1 MTQAQ
6 SSLEFIPPA
15 YSPVVW
21 NLAKTIIPSWLR
33 YNHSLIRV
41 EVNQPKELI
50 ALYHQF
56 QQGKMR
62 FMMAFRHPTVIDP
75 PCIAQLLWNQL
86 PRLAQKQGVTLRSP
100 VHTHFIYDRGIP
112 LWAGDKVGW
121 GISKL
126 GGTPIRRGAL
136 DRVGLRSIRDL
147 FVNGQFPLAAA
158 PEGATNGHNEVV
170 SPIEP
175 GIAQF
180 GFWCQEDL
188 IKAGRDEAVA
198 IAPLGIRYFYQAAPW
213 QYLAELLTQLE
224 VDSGLQENPS
234 QSMGLT
240 NGKTPSDRQQA
251 ELYQR
256 LIALSEHL
264 LSLMEDFYRK
274 FYQQQLDTA
283 DKNLPERLQALL
295 DAALKVAEQS
305 LGVKPNGGIS
315 DRCRR
320 VEQAGWSRI
329 YREDIAELTN
339 LAPAVR
345 GLADLV
351 ASEAELRLWHMR
363 LVETFVSVTGH
374 YVAEKPSVERFADTI
389 LLLWKMVARL
399 KGESNAKT
407 PYLGKKSAII
417 TAMPPFQIAD
427 YWAQYQANRRQAVAN
442 LTEDLQQ
449 ALERSVINNQ
459 STVNSNH

>member
-6 SSLEFIPPA
+6 PSLEFIPPA

-21 NLAKTIIPSWLR
+21 RLTKTITPFWLS
-33 YNHSLIRV
+33 YFQNVVRV
-41 EVNQPKELI
+41 EVDNAKELI
-50 ALYHQF
+50 DLYRQF
-56 QQGKMR
+56 QQGNIR
-62 FMMAFRHPTVIDP
+62 FMIAFRHPTVIDP
-75 PCIAQLLWNQL
+75 PCLAQLLWNQL
-86 PRLAQKQGVTLRSP
+86 PHLAKQQGISLRSP

-112 LWAGDKVGW
+112 LWAGDKLGW

-126 GGTPIRRGAL
+126 GGTPIKRGAL

-147 FVNGQFPLAAA
+147 FVNGQFPMAAA

-180 GFWCQEDL
+180 GFWCKEDL
-188 IKAGRDEAVA
+188 IKAKRDEAVA
-198 IAPLGIRYFYQAAPW
+198 IAPVGIRYFYQTAPW
-213 QYLAELLTQLE
+213 QYLEQLLGELE
-224 VDSGLQENPS
+224 VDSGLKATPS
-234 QSMGLT
+234 ASLGLI
-240 NGKTPSDRQQA
+240 NGKTPSDSQQA

-256 LIALSEHL
+256 LIALAEHL
-264 LSLMEDFYRK
+264 LSLMEGFYSK
-274 FYQQQLDTA
+274 FYQQRLDPA
-283 DKNLPERLQALL
+283 GKELPERLQALL
-295 DAALKVAEQS
+295 DAALMVAEQA

-329 YREDIAELTN
+329 YREDIDELDT

-345 GLADLV
+345 GLANLV

-363 LVETFVSVTGH
+363 LVETFVSVTGR

-399 KGESNAKT
+399 KGDSNAKI
-407 PYLGKKSAII
+407 PYLGKKWAKI
-417 TAMPPFQIAD
+417 TAVSPFYIAD
-427 YWAQYQANRRQAVAN
+427 YWEGYQSNRRQAVAN
-442 LTEDLQQ
+442 LTLDLQQ
-449 ALERSVINNQ
+449 ALEQTIKQ
-459 STVNSNH
+459 

>member
-6 SSLEFIPPA
+6 PSLEFIPPA

-21 NLAKTIIPSWLR
+21 RLTKTITPFWLS
-33 YNHSLIRV
+33 YFQNVVRV
-41 EVNQPKELI
+41 EVDNAKELI
-50 ALYHQF
+50 DLYRQF
-56 QQGKMR
+56 QQGDMR

-75 PCIAQLLWNQL
+75 PCLAQLLWNQL
-86 PRLAQKQGVTLRSP
+86 PHLAKQQGISLRSP

-112 LWAGDKVGW
+112 LWAGDKLGW

-126 GGTPIRRGAL
+126 GGTPIKRGAL

-147 FVNGQFPLAAA
+147 FVNGQFPMAAA

-180 GFWCQEDL
+180 GFWCKEDL
-188 IKAGRDEAVA
+188 IKAKRDEAVA
-198 IAPLGIRYFYQAAPW
+198 IAPVGIRYFYQTAPW
-213 QYLAELLTQLE
+213 QYLEQLLGELE
-224 VDSGLQENPS
+224 VDSGLKATPS
-234 QSMGLT
+234 ASLGLI
-240 NGKTPSDRQQA
+240 NGKTPSDSQQA

-256 LIALSEHL
+256 LIALAEHL
-264 LSLMEDFYRK
+264 LSLMEGFYSK
-274 FYQQQLDTA
+274 FYQQRLDPA
-283 DKNLPERLQALL
+283 GKELPERLQALL
-295 DAALKVAEQS
+295 DAALMVAEQA

-329 YREDIAELTN
+329 YREDIDELDT

-345 GLADLV
+345 GLANLV

-363 LVETFVSVTGH
+363 LVETFVSVTGR

-399 KGESNAKT
+399 KGDSNAKI
-407 PYLGKKSAII
+407 PYLGKKWAKI
-417 TAMPPFQIAD
+417 TAVSPFYIAD
-427 YWAQYQANRRQAVAN
+427 YWEGYQSNRRQAVAN
-442 LTEDLQQ
+442 LTLDLQQ
-449 ALERSVINNQ
+449 ALEQTIKQ
-459 STVNSNH
+459 

>member
-15 YSPVVW
+15 YSPIVW
-21 NLAKTIIPSWLR
+21 QVAKGIIPFWLR
-33 YNHSLIRV
+33 YNHNLVRV
-41 EVNQPKELI
+41 EVDNAEELV
-50 ALYHQF
+50 ALYDRF

-86 PRLAQKQGVTLRSP
+86 PNIAKQQGVALDSP

-126 GGTPIRRGAL
+126 GGTPIRRGAV

-147 FVNGQFPLAAA
+147 FVNGQFPMAAA

-188 IKAGRDEAVA
+188 IKAGREEDVA
-198 IAPLGIRYFYQAAPW
+198 IAPLGVRYFYQVAPW
-213 QYLAELLTQLE
+213 SYLDELLTELE
-224 VDSGLQENPS
+224 VDSGLLDTPKRR
-234 QSMGLT
+234 MGLV
-240 NGKTPSDRQQA
+240 NGRDPSDSQEK

-274 FYQQQLDTA
+274 FYQQQLETDSQ
-283 DKNLPERLQALL
+283 DLPTRLQALL
-295 DAALKVAEQS
+295 NAALNVAEQS
-305 LGVKPNGGIS
+305 LGVKANGNIS

-320 VEQAGWSRI
+320 VEQAGWNRI
-329 YREDIAELTN
+329 YREDIAELDD

-345 GLADLV
+345 GLANLV

-399 KGESNAKT
+399 KGESNVKT
-407 PYLGKKSAII
+407 PYLGNKWAKI
-417 TAMPPFQIAD
+417 TAMPPFLISD
-427 YWAQYQANRRQAVAN
+427 YWSNYQSNRRQTVAD
-442 LTEDLQQ
+442 LTQDLQHS
-449 ALERSVINNQ
+449 LERSVNSNGQLTINN
-459 STVNSNH
+459 

>member
-6 SSLEFIPPA
+6 SALEFIPPA
-15 YSPVVW
+15 YSPLTWQVT
-21 NLAKTIIPSWLR
+21 KRIIPWWLR
-33 YNHSLIRV
+33 HKHNIVKV
-41 EVNQPKELI
+41 EIDNAAELI
-50 ALYHQF
+50 DLYRQF
-56 QQGKMR
+56 QQGKTR
-62 FMMAFRHPTVIDP
+62 FMLAFRHPTIADP

-86 PRLAQKQGVTLRSP
+86 PRLAQQQGISWRSP
-100 VHTHFIYDRGIP
+100 VHAHFIYDRGIP

-121 GISKL
+121 VISKL

-136 DRVGLRSIRDL
+136 DRVGLRSVREL
-147 FVNGQFPLAAA
+147 YVNGRFPMAAA
-158 PEGATNGHNEVV
+158 PEGATNGHNEIV

-188 IKAGRDEAVA
+188 IKAGRDETVA
-198 IAPLGIRYFYQAAPW
+198 IAPLGIRYFYQTAPW
-213 QYLAELLTQLE
+213 QYLDRLLSQLE
-224 VDSGLQENPS
+224 VDSGLQNIPS
-234 QSMGLT
+234 NSMGLID
-240 NGKTPSDRQQA
+240 GRTPSDRQQT
-251 ELYQR
+251 EFYQR
-256 LIALSEHL
+256 LISLSEHL
-264 LSLMEDFYRK
+264 LSLMEEFYSK
-274 FYQQQLDTA
+274 FYHQKLETA
-283 DKNLPERLQALL
+283 DKDLPIRLQALL

-305 LGVKPNGGIS
+305 LGVKPNGNIS

-320 VEQAGWSRI
+320 VEQAGWNRI
-329 YREDIAELTN
+329 YRDDLPELTE

-399 KGESNAKT
+399 KGESPTKP
-407 PYLGKKSAII
+407 PYLGKKVAKL
-417 TAMPPFQIAD
+417 TAMQPFWIAD
-427 YWAQYQANRRQAVAN
+427 YWSQYQTNRRQAVDA
-442 LTEDLQQ
+442 LTQDLQQ
-449 ALERSVINNQ
+449 ALERSVTMAN
-459 STVNSNH
+459 